1 MTLPDI
7 LAPGL
12 SAVFCG
18 INPGQRAACIGQHF
32 AGRGNR
38 FWPAL
43 HLAGFTPVQLSPAED
58 VRLLEYGYGLTT
70 AAPRA
75 SRTAAEVNVSE
86 LRAGLRDLE
95 AKIRQLKPRVV
106 AFLGK
111 PAWIVHTGK
120 AYFSWGRQTGTF
132 GGSEAWVLPNPSGLN
147 RHFSL
152 VDLARAYRE
161 LRVSLSPAADGL
173 PT

>member
-1 MTLPDI
+1 MKLPDI

-18 INPGQRAACIGQHF
+18 INPGQHAAGIGQHF

-43 HLAGFTPVQLSPAED
+43 HLAGFTPVQLTPAED
-58 VRLLEYGYGLTT
+58 VRLLEFGYGLTT
-70 AAPRA
+70 AVPRA

-86 LRAGLRDLE
+86 LRAGLCDLE
-95 AKIRQLKPRVV
+95 AKIRRLRPHVV

-111 PAWIVHTGK
+111 PAWIVHSGR
-120 AYFSWGRQTGTF
+120 AYFAWGRQAETF

-152 VDLARAYRE
+152 VELARAYRE
-161 LRVSLSPAADGL
+161 LRVSLPPAVAT
-173 PT
+173 P